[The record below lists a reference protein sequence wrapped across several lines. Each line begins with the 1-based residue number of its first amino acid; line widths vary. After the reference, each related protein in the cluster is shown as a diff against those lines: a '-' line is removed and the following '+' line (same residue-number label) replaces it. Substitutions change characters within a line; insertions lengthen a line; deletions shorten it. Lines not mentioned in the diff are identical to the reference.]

1 MTSYQVERAL
11 RRGVEERCKELA
23 REIQGYSYAYWVLGV
38 PTASDEM
45 YDALVAELRKLDP
58 EHPVLVNRLPPRDI
72 SAHPISDYLPP
83 HVVSEVPWSF
93 SFGDAECT
101 IVTVQAV
108 IADMGDDF
116 DVPQA
121 LRDLPYDTYLFFYG

>member
-1 MTSYQVERAL
+1 MASYQVKLAMQQGIAEC
-11 RRGVEERCKELA
+11 CKDLA
-23 REIQGYSYAYWVLGV
+23 REIQGYSYAYWVLGA
-38 PTASDEM
+38 PTIEDEE
-45 YDALVAELRKLDP
+45 YDKLVARLRKLDP
-58 EHPVLVNRLPPRDI
+58 EHPVLVNRLPPRAI

-93 SFGDAECT
+93 SFEDAAYT

-121 LRDLPYDTYLFFYG
+121 LRDLPYDTYLYFYG

>member
-1 MTSYQVERAL
+1 MTSYQVKLAMQQGISEC
-11 RRGVEERCKELA
+11 CKELA
-23 REIQGYSYAYWVLGV
+23 REIQGYSYAYWVLGA
-38 PTASDEM
+38 PTTSDEE
-45 YDALVAELRKLDP
+45 YDKLVAELRKLDP

-72 SAHPISDYLPP
+72 SAHPISNYLPP
-83 HVVSEVPWSF
+83 RVASEVPWSF
-93 SFGDAECT
+93 SFGDAAFT

-121 LRDLPYDTYLFFYG
+121 LRDLPDDTYICFYG